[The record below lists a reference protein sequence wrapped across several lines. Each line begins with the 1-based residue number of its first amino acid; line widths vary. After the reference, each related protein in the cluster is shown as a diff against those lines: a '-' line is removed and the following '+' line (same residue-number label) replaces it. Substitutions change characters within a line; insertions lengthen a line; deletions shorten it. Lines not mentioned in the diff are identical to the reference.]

1 MEFGGDDWE
10 SLTSKHNSTKSTS
23 KVFDEVHEFSL
34 VDKEKERI
42 LGALKA
48 FSDAN
53 GKVKIKISKKELAVL
68 LGETEKKE
76 GYASAEQVLARLIDA
91 KEQHD
96 VHHRPWKP
104 ALQSIPE
111 VN

>member
-10 SLTSKHNSTKSTS
+10 SLTSKHNSTRSTS
-23 KVFDEVHEFSL
+23 KVFDEVHEFGL
-34 VDKEKERI
+34 VNKEKER
-42 LGALKA
+42 LLDALKA
-48 FSDAN
+48 SSDAN

-68 LGETEKKE
+68 LGETEKK
-76 GYASAEQVLARLIDA
+76 GHASAEQVLARLINA